1 MARSIY
7 IFNIHD
13 LPHRAGEMREYQIDL
28 KLSESVGVD
37 LLSVKPGEV
46 IELDLRIQSVDEGVL
61 ATGEISATATGEC
74 TRCLDPIIWPISER
88 FTELYYYQKSPGKS
102 GSKKSGRDKP
112 NSRKDQEIDLDED
125 DLSFMVGDEIDLEL
139 AIRDA
144 VILNLDINPLCT
156 EDCAGLCP
164 GCGEKW
170 INLPVDHAHTPDDP
184 RWSALKDFPLKS

>member
-1 MARSIY
+1 MARSVFV
-7 IFNIHD
+7 FNTHD
-13 LPHRAGEMREYQIDL
+13 LPHRAGEMREYELDL
-28 KLSESVGVD
+28 EISDPLGID
-37 LLSVKPGEV
+37 LLSVKPGEI
-46 IELDLRIQSVDEGVL
+46 IEIDLRIQSVDEGVL
-61 ATGEISATATGEC
+61 ATARVVATATGEC
-74 TRCLDPIIWPISER
+74 TRCLKPIIWPIDEN
-88 FTELYYYQKSPGKS
+88 FTELYYYESRAAKTNAKK
-102 GSKKSGRDKP
+102 GSKSKSIDEE
-112 NSRKDQEIDLDED
+112 DIDLEVD

-170 INLPVDHAHTPDDP
+170 INLPADHAHTPDDP

>member
-7 IFNIHD
+7 IFNTHD
-13 LPHRAGEMREYQIDL
+13 LPHRAGEMREYELDL
-28 KLSESVGVD
+28 KVTESVGVD
-37 LLSVKPGEV
+37 LLSVKPGEI
-46 IELDLRIQSVDEGVL
+46 IEVDLRLQSVDEGVL
-61 ATGEISATATGEC
+61 ATARVIATATGEC
-74 TRCLDPIIWPISER
+74 TRCLKPISWPIDEN
-88 FTELYYYQKSPGKS
+88 FTELYYYEITPNKSAKRGAKS
-102 GSKKSGRDKP
+102 
-112 NSRKDQEIDLDED
+112 NKDDDLDLEED

-170 INLPVDHAHTPDDP
+170 INLPADHAHTPDDP
-184 RWSALKDFPLKS
+184 RWSALKDFPLNN